1 MHKPRFWVDKW
12 VFSVD
17 KVKLFSYLQDKGG
30 IFMSSFCFE
39 LDPAEAY
46 GVSDLEG
53 YLRERFS
60 SLPAGDLTILR
71 RSLDARGPR
80 PLVTVRVADA
90 RSPEAIAA
98 SGQPYEPLQLAE
110 NAPEL
115 HIVGA
120 GPAGLFAALRCLERG
135 WRPVVWERG
144 CSVRERRRDVAL
156 LSREG
161 RLNPESNYC
170 YGEGGAGTFSD
181 GKLYTRSTKRGDL
194 ASVLRLLVTLGAPSQ
209 IMYDAHPHIGTNK
222 LPALIEQA
230 RQTIIAWGGQIHFNR
245 RVVELERELGV
256 VRVLVLEGGER
267 IPVQTVMLCTGH
279 SARDVFEML
288 QRAGLEIQA
297 KPLAMGVRVE
307 HPQAWIN
314 RWRYRR
320 ESSFTEGWPPA
331 SYAVVEQVG
340 GRGVYSFCM
349 CPGGIMAPCSTT
361 LDQVVTNGWSPS
373 KRNNRTANAGWV
385 TEINLEDIPKARS
398 NDPLALLRFQEQIE
412 REAMAMGGG
421 NQWAPAQNLADF
433 VQGRMSSD
441 LGPCSYRP
449 GIQSAPLNLLYPPEI
464 QARLAGGLR
473 QWAKKWHRLL
483 DEGAVV
489 AGPESRTSSP
499 VRIPRDPVALHHPH
513 CSNLYPVGEG
523 AGYAGGIMSAIL
535 DARRSVDALSAPF
548 PTI

>member
-1 MHKPRFWVDKW
+1 VQKPGVWVDKW

-17 KVKLFSYLQDKGG
+17 KVDTFSYLHVNRG
-30 IFMSSFCFE
+30 IWMSTISFE
-39 LDPAEAY
+39 LDPSEAY
-46 GVSDLEG
+46 GVADLES
-53 YLRERFS
+53 YLRERFP
-60 SLPAGDLTILR
+60 SLPNANMTILR

-80 PLVTVRVADA
+80 PKVTVRLADS
-90 RSPEAIAA
+90 RSPEAMAA
-98 SGQPYEPLQLAE
+98 AGLPFEPVHLTE

-115 HIVGA
+115 HIIGA

-144 CSVRERRRDVAL
+144 RSVRERRRDVAV

-194 ASVLRLLVTLGAPSQ
+194 ASVLRLLVSLGAPPE
-209 IMYDAHPHIGTNK
+209 IMYEAHPHIGTNK
-222 LPALIEQA
+222 LPALIEKA
-230 RQTIIAWGGQIHFNR
+230 RQTIIACGGQIHFSR
-245 RVVELERELGV
+245 RVVELERERGR
-256 VRVLVLEGGER
+256 VRSIVLEGGQR
-267 IPVQTVMLCTGH
+267 IPVQWVMLCTGH

-297 KPLAMGVRVE
+297 KPLAMGVRIE

-320 ESSFTEGWPPA
+320 ESSFTDGWPPA

-340 GRGVYSFCM
+340 GKGVYSFCM
-349 CPGGIMAPCSTT
+349 CPGGIMAPCSTA

-385 TEINLEDIPKARS
+385 TEITLQDLPKARG

-412 REAMAMGGG
+412 RDAMAMGGG
-421 NQWAPAQNLADF
+421 HQWAPAQNLADF
-433 VQGRMSSD
+433 VQGRFRGD
-441 LGPCSYRP
+441 LAPCSYRP
-449 GIQSAPLNLLYPPEI
+449 GTRAASLNLLYPSEI
-464 QARLAGGLR
+464 QSRLAGGLKL
-473 QWAKKWHRLL
+473 WAKKWRGLL

-499 VRIPRDPVALHHPH
+499 VRIPRDPVGLHHPH
-513 CSNLYPVGEG
+513 CTNLYPVGEG
-523 AGYAGGIMSAIL
+523 AGYAGGIMSAIM
-535 DARRSVDALSAPF
+535 DARRSVDALSGSSLQV
-548 PTI
+548 